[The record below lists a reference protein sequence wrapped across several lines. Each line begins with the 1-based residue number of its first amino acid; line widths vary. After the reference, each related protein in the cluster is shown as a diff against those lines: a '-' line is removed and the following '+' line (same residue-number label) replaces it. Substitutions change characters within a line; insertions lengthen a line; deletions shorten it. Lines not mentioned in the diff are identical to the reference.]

1 MEYINPE
8 QVDYEKLAKMT
19 GVEDIKNYL
28 ESLANVEAIKIVDLS
43 AWLKDEVRGLSDT
56 INKYVTEYNPIGTVE
71 DNGQLGM
78 LMAYNRMY
86 RIVNGFN
93 LKATDEYKKE
103 FEKNREKTKKL
114 REEYCEKL
122 LKEFQ

>member
-8 QVDYEKLAKMT
+8 QIDYEKLAQMT
-19 GVEDIKNYL
+19 NTEDVKKYI
-28 ESLANVEAIKIVDLS
+28 ESLANIEAIKIVDLS
-43 AWLKDEVRGLSDT
+43 AWLKDEVRVLSDT
-56 INKYVTEYNPIGTVE
+56 VKRYVTEYNPIGTVE

-86 RIVNGFN
+86 RLINAFN
-93 LKATDEYKKE
+93 LKATDEYKRE
-103 FEKNREKTKKL
+103 FEKNREKSKKL